1 VRACVVRPSRL
12 LHAAPVLA
20 LAAVLVLSAW
30 TALAGTAVLTKS
42 GTLYEVYPATYGQV
56 AGDAAGGDASLPVL
70 ALRTTPSGGTP
81 TVQIVD
87 GTLDSDVEA
96 SASIEFEEETQT
108 VFLVYTK
115 EQSLFKGV
123 IVALLR
129 DGIWSGQLLPATA
142 GFTLGMNPQ
151 MVLTR
156 QQYADISPT
165 DPTQTIEKWRSIVS
179 VTWWE
184 EGSLSQAKFSPLFV
198 EDGALVTDAIA
209 SYNLNDLAGASG
221 PTSEAG
227 LSPPSYSF
235 PAVQR
240 GYSGDGSVLVSF
252 ANLSTLKQTVLSI
265 SFPVTVD
272 AGPGVGGT
280 VAYSRHR
287 PIISMVRGG
296 DLPGGIMAYATSPGT
311 IISPDGTCIFWWI
324 DGSTMKYLPENA
336 AADAA
341 AFQIPLRPDFPV
353 EKALAA
359 VRDLAAKE

>member
-1 VRACVVRPSRL
+1 MRARVVRPSRL
-12 LHAAPVLA
+12 FHAAPALV
-20 LAAVLVLSAW
+20 LAAVLVLAAG
-30 TALAGTAVLTKS
+30 TALAGSAVLTKS

-56 AGDAAGGDASLPVL
+56 AGDAAGGNASLPVL
-70 ALRTTPSGGTP
+70 ALRTTPSDGAP

-87 GTLDSDVEA
+87 GTLDSDTEG

-129 DGIWSGQLLPATA
+129 NGLWSGQLLPATA

-156 QQYADISPT
+156 QQYVDISPT

-184 EGSLSQAKFSPLFV
+184 EGSVSQAKFAPLFV
-198 EDGALVTDAIA
+198 EDGALNGDAIS
-209 SYNLNDLAGASG
+209 SYNLNDLAGATG

-227 LSPPSYSF
+227 LSSPSYSF

-240 GYSGDGSVLVSF
+240 GYASDGSVLVSF
-252 ANLSTLKQTVLSI
+252 ANLSTLQQTVLSI

-272 AGPGVGGT
+272 AGPGVAGPVT
-280 VAYSRHR
+280 YSRHR
-287 PIISMVRGG
+287 PIVQMAYSGN
-296 DLPGGIMAYATSPGT
+296 LPGGAVAMAYSLGTVISPG
-311 IISPDGTCIFWWI
+311 GTCTFWWI
-324 DGSTMKYLPENA
+324 EGSTMKILPGNVA
-336 AADAA
+336 KDAA
-341 AFQIPLRPDFPV
+341 PFAIPLRPDFSV
-353 EKALAA
+353 DKALAV
-359 VRDLAAKE
+359 VREMAENE